1 VSESSPPSTSAE
13 RSERQP
19 RREFTEEEKVAW
31 LLRWKSLLND
41 LDYAIN
47 GLFEYEVRNCK
58 ELASWLQVAALE
70 NHRPHAEKCFDN
82 VDAKASVLLSE
93 VDALEFTSF
102 LEEQKHQA
110 QPIEVDVR
118 DAKRR
123 ITVAKGP
130 KKKTPQPPCRE

>member
-1 VSESSPPSTSAE
+1 MNMQLFPLKFVS
-13 RSERQP
+13 
-19 RREFTEEEKVAW
+19 
-31 LLRWKSLLND
+31 
-41 LDYAIN
+41 IN
-47 GLFEYEVRNCK
+47 THYNI
-58 ELASWLQVAALE
+58 QVAALE

-130 KKKTPQPPCRE
+130 KKKTPQPPVESEAESE